1 MTHPQSPDSTLG
13 THAPDRSRSEGFV
26 AINSITCDES
36 YRERFEAL
44 FRSRAHAIDGLA
56 GFRNMAVLK
65 PLSGDGAYQVVSYW
79 DDRASFENWHA
90 SSAFAE
96 GHRRGFE
103 DVRQARERG
112 EASPMTSRMET
123 YEILCD

>member
-1 MTHPQSPDSTLG
+1 MNRSPSQDTVSG
-13 THAPDRSRSEGFV
+13 ANQPVRPRPAEFV
-26 AINSITCDES
+26 AINSIICNES

-44 FRSRAHAIDGLA
+44 FRSRAHAIDGLP
-56 GFRNMAVLK
+56 GFRNMVVLK
-65 PLSGDGAYQVVSYW
+65 PNHDGEAYLVVSYW

-112 EASPMTSRMET
+112 EESPMTSRMQT
-123 YEILCD
+123 YEVLCD